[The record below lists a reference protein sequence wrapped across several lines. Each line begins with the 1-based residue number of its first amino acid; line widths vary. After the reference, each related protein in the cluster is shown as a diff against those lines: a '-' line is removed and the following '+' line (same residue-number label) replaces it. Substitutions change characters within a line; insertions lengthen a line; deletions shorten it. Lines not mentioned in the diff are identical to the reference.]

1 MLLCQHQGENL
12 CFHCKLVKM
21 SQLQNKYVDSF
32 FIFILKCNNV
42 KQRHFLGDTF
52 QLNIHKENS
61 IPLKD
66 SLDLDFYRYLSG
78 FWNILEDGSASILEQ
93 GDAVYL
99 LTQY

>member
-1 MLLCQHQGENL
+1 
-12 CFHCKLVKM
+12 M

-93 GDAVYL
+93 GDAVCL